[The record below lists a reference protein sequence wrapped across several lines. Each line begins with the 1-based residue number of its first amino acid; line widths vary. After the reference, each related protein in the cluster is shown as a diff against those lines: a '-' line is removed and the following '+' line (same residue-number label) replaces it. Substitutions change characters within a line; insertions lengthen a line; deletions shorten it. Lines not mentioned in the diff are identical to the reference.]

1 MKYLAIPLSLVA
13 ISLPWRSV
21 WADDQDVLIGKG
33 TKIEFAKPIELG
45 PGEHKAAFGTCTMS
59 LMVWGAE
66 VPKETSVTVAPST
79 LTVQGRDSVDG
90 KWILLYGDTQT
101 IKINCDKTTVGNVKT
116 AFADSIQSIE
126 VVPADT
132 PPAGMLCD
140 PKN

>member
-13 ISLPWRSV
+13 IFLPWRSV

-33 TKIEFAKPIELG
+33 TKIEFAKIELG

-66 VPKETSVTVAPST
+66 VPNETSVTVAPGT

-101 IKINCDKTTVGNVKT
+101 IKINCDKTTVGNVK
-116 AFADSIQSIE
+116 
-126 VVPADT
+126 
-132 PPAGMLCD
+132 PPL
-140 PKN
+140 PTQYSP